1 MIKAVICPVKLREHA
16 AAAQCIICMLLKKI
30 SKIKIK
36 RLSYQSQCGVSFMA
50 HCVTS
55 GVQCSF

>member
-30 SKIKIK
+30 KNKIK
-36 RLSYQSQCGVSFMA
+36 RLSCQSQCGVSFMA